1 MIERPNGSRLIHK
14 KPMKNQIIKEKPDFP
29 GVAATVMMPKCNSH
43 PAQQLTQCA
52 ILFTKQISLLMGRPA
67 PRTTTVGEFNMKQL
81 FALAA
86 IAAATIATPVL
97 AQDEVRPAFTGP
109 YVAGLIGYDKARATF
124 ANDGIGSD
132 DGLLYGGVVGY
143 DINVGGAVFGLEGE
157 YTDSQVKSGASD
169 VFVPGDFY
177 GLRAGRDLYA
187 GIRIGGEVAP
197 NVMLY
202 GKGGYTNA
210 KVKAVYDDGDET
222 ILDSDK
228 LDGYRLGA
236 GVETTMSGFTTRV
249 EYRYSSYGQYRDTG
263 IKVERHQVAL
273 LVGYRF

>member
-1 MIERPNGSRLIHK
+1 
-14 KPMKNQIIKEKPDFP
+14 MKNQILKEKPVFP
-29 GVAATVMMPKCNSH
+29 GNVATAMMPKCNSH
-43 PAQQLTQCA
+43 PAQQLTQCV
-52 ILFTKQISLLMGRPA
+52 ILFTEEISLLMGRPA
-67 PRTTTVGEFNMKQL
+67 PITTTVGEFNMKQL

-86 IAAATIATPVL
+86 IAAATIATPAF

-124 ANDGIGSD
+124 ANEGLGSD
-132 DGLLYGGVVGY
+132 GDLMYGGVIGY

-157 YTDSQVKSGASD
+157 YSDSEAKLGASD